1 MTTIYTLVP
10 ALFNVF
16 IVAIIILSIRKRFAG
31 QAAKRTGS
39 KKDSVNVNEFNKMV
53 SHYNA
58 VNNKTAVNLKSQE
71 SMTLKDDRSNDW
83 MARQLRDEA
92 IAMAKVSDMF
102 KLKQSHMNNCDAEF
116 IKRFHESNCDAD
128 GIDNGLK
135 NKRR

>member
-1 MTTIYTLVP
+1 MATIYTLVP
-10 ALFNVF
+10 ALFNIL

-31 QAAKRTGS
+31 QAAKRTGG

-92 IAMAKVSDMF
+92 VAMAKVSDMF